1 MSFITDES
9 SIHHSHSFSNRAPIF
24 LAVLRCGW
32 GTEQKGK
39 LSQSA
44 IVSCGKRNGNSTQHC
59 SRESSST
66 FRPISP
72 YFTPARGSGMHAC
85 TRVLTYF
92 LPLSLTYTHYTQ
104 GIKPSFTQSQRAD
117 PGRLLQI
124 SEKERKRAKRKGR
137 MMGITRLKNDRK
149 GNT

>member
-9 SIHHSHSFSNRAPIF
+9 SIHHSHSFSNRAPVF

-32 GTEQKGK
+32 GAEQKDK

-72 YFTPARGSGMHAC
+72 YFTPASGWACMHARGC
-85 TRVLTYF
+85 SRTF
-92 LPLSLTYTHYTQ
+92 SLPHSRTHIIHRALNRHSRNPREQTQ
-104 GIKPSFTQSQRAD
+104 VDSC
-117 PGRLLQI
+117 RLVR
-124 SEKERKRAKRKGR
+124 ERERERKERGE
-137 MMGITRLKNDRK
+137 
-149 GNT
+149 